1 MKTYNLPG
9 PKARE
14 VWARDRAVVS
24 PSYPRATPFVMDH
37 GKGSEVWDVDGNR
50 FVDLAAGIAVCS
62 TGHSHPK
69 VVEAVTAQAQK
80 FLHISSDYYHPA
92 WVHLSERLAGI
103 APFREPAMVF
113 LGNSGSEAV
122 EAAIKLARH
131 HTGRTQFIGFY
142 GSFHGRTMGALA
154 FTSSKPAQRQGFMPV
169 MGGVAHVPFPDPY
182 RPVLAID
189 GGDYG
194 ETVVRYIEEVVLA
207 RAVPPDEC
215 AAILV
220 EPIQG
225 EGGYIV
231 PPDGFFPA
239 LRRLC
244 DKYGILLI
252 VDEVQSGM
260 GRTGK
265 WWAVENWGVEPDIV
279 CAAKGIASGVPLGAT
294 IARASVMD
302 WPQGAHG
309 NTYGGNPLACVAA
322 STTIDLIEDGMMQ
335 NALEQGSFALD
346 ALAEMQCRHPSIGH
360 VRGKGLML
368 GVEFVKDR
376 QTKGHAPKLRDRI
389 LDRAFGHGLLL
400 LGCGESAIR
409 VSPALNIPRRLLDE
423 GLQILDTAIGEAEA
437 QGLD

>member
-1 MKTYNLPG
+1 LKTYNLPG
-9 PKARE
+9 PKARKVLE
-14 VWARDRAVVS
+14 RDHAVVS
-24 PSYPRATPFVMDH
+24 PSYPRAAPFVMDH
-37 GKGSEVWDVDGNR
+37 GLGSEVWDVDGHR
-50 FVDLAAGIAVCS
+50 FVDFAAGIATCS

-69 VVEAVTAQAQK
+69 VVEAISSQAGR
-80 FLHISSDYYHPA
+80 FLHISSDFYHPA
-92 WVHLSERLAGI
+92 WVELSERLAKL
-103 APFREPAMVF
+103 APFPGPGMVF
-113 LGNSGSEAV
+113 LGNSGAEAV

-142 GSFHGRTMGALA
+142 GAFHGRTMGALA
-154 FTSSKPAQRQGFMPV
+154 FTASKPLQRQGFLPV

-182 RPVLAID
+182 RPVLATD
-189 GGDYG
+189 GRDYG
-194 ETVVRYIEEVVLA
+194 ETVVRYIEDVVLA
-207 RAVPPDEC
+207 RAIPPDEC

-252 VDEVQSGM
+252 ADEIQSGM

-265 WWAVENWGVEPDIV
+265 WWAIENWGVQPDIV
-279 CAAKGIASGVPLGAT
+279 CAAKGIASGVPLGAM
-294 IARASVMD
+294 IARAELMD

-322 STTIDLIEDGMMQ
+322 LATIDVIEDGLLE
-335 NALEQGSFALD
+335 NAVERGTQAMD
-346 ALAEMQCRHPSIGH
+346 ALAEMQSRHPSIGH
-360 VRGKGLML
+360 IRGIGLML
-368 GVEFVKDR
+368 GFELVKDR
-376 QTKGHAPKLRDRI
+376 ESKTPAARLRDRVI
-389 LDRAFGHGLLL
+389 ERAFTHGLLA
-400 LGCGESAIR
+400 LGCGESSVR
-409 VSPALNIPRRLLDE
+409 LSPPLNITPSLLDE
-423 GLQILDTAIGEAEA
+423 GLEILEVAIGEAEA